1 MTFFKSKKIQSL
13 IIAIIVLVV
22 SIWLFQ
28 NNYLK
33 LLVFQKKID
42 QSSSTNLMD
51 KEIAYLE
58 KIDNFIIK
66 EYSEKLILLRTI
78 KAETYYSYKN
88 SPIQLLN
95 VEVKTFNESGQ
106 EGIVLKSNQAEML
119 ESRVISFNGEVN
131 IKTKSGISHELD
143 TESLIVFSNNGK
155 IKSNKKITYLGENS
169 KINAQEMEMDIDSN
183 TMFLKGEVQ
192 ILQTSDTRVDTTDLY
207 ISHTNGQKKYNSK
220 GKTSFQS
227 TGNRVNSEKG
237 FDMDANQNLMNF
249 LGQVEILNPSS
260 GSKIKTSNLVVD
272 RSNGG
277 EFFKSNEPSHFQSG
291 NSEIKSKQMYYD
303 AASKRLELTGKV
315 FAVYE

>member
-1 MTFFKSKKIQSL
+1 MALFKSKKIQSL

-22 SIWLFQ
+22 GSWLFQ

-33 LLVFQKKID
+33 LSVFQKKID
-42 QSSSTNLMD
+42 QSASTNLMD
-51 KEIAYLE
+51 KETAYLE
-58 KIDNFIIK
+58 KIDNFVIK
-66 EYSEKLILLRTI
+66 EYSEKQVLLHTI
-78 KAETYYSYKN
+78 KADTYYSYKN

-106 EGIVLKSNQAEML
+106 EGIVLTSNRAEML
-119 ESRVISFNGEVN
+119 KSGEMFFNGEVN

-143 TESLIVFSNNGK
+143 TESLIVLSDTGK

-183 TMFLKGEVQ
+183 TMFLKGGVQ
-192 ILQTSDTRVDTTDLY
+192 ILQASDVKIDTTNLF
-207 ISHTNGQKKYNSK
+207 ISHSNGQKKYNSK
-220 GKTSFQS
+220 SKTSYQS

-260 GSKIKTSNLVVD
+260 GSKIMTSNLVVD

-277 EFFKSNEPSHFQSG
+277 EFFKSNEPSHFQSS
-291 NSEIKSKQMYYD
+291 NIDIKSKQMHYD
-303 AASKRLELTGKV
+303 ASTKKLELKGKV